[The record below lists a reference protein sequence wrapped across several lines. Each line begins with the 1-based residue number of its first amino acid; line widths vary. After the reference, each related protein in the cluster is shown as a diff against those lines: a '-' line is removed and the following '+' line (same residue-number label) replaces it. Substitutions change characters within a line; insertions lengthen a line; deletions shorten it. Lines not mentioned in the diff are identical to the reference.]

1 MNISLPNQ
9 IAIYMELRIGCPG
22 SGCSFAKGEKRSRRN
37 KSSKTLNRTKI
48 SNSLPKL
55 KERSG
60 I

>member
-22 SGCSFAKGEKRSRRN
+22 SVCSFAKGEKRSRRN
-37 KSSKTLNRTKI
+37 KSSKTSKTKI
-48 SNSLPKL
+48 SNSFPKL